1 MTSRSTIEGAL
12 AEARETHEAFVADP
26 RNLDAVAGFADALV
40 ATVRVAGRLFSC
52 GNGGSMSDAIHF
64 ASEWTGRF
72 RNDRDPVAAISL
84 SDPATITCI
93 ANDYGFDQIFA
104 RQVEAQGRPGDLL
117 VAIST
122 SGRSANVREA
132 VLTAK
137 RLGLRTVGLLG
148 RGGGKIA
155 SVVDLPIVVPYATT
169 ADRVQ
174 EVHIQIIHAVLEA
187 AERALFP
194 ENYPSREDA
203 GRGD

>member
-1 MTSRSTIEGAL
+1 MPSPSIIEGAL
-12 AEARETHEAFVADP
+12 AESRATQDAFLADSRNIEAVTA
-26 RNLDAVAGFADALV
+26 FAEALV
-40 ATVRVAGRLFSC
+40 STARARGRLLSC

-72 RNDRDPVAAISL
+72 RDDRDPVAAISL

-122 SGRSANVREA
+122 SGNSANVREA
-132 VLTAK
+132 VQTA
-137 RLGLRTVGLLG
+137 RRCGLRTVGLLG
-148 RGGGKIA
+148 RGGGKIV
-155 SVVDLPIVVPYATT
+155 SEVDIPIVVPHATT

-174 EVHIQIIHAVLEA
+174 EIHIQIIHAVLEA

-194 ENYPSREDA
+194 GNYPAEAD
-203 GRGD
+203 D

>member
-1 MTSRSTIEGAL
+1 MTSRRIIEGAL
-12 AEARETHEAFVADP
+12 AQARATQEALAADK
-26 RNLDAVAGFADALV
+26 RNLEAVAGFADAIV
-40 ATVRVAGRLFSC
+40 ATARAKGRLLSC

-72 RNDRDPVAAISL
+72 RDDRDPVAAISL

-104 RQVEAQGRPGDLL
+104 RQVEAQGGPGDLL

-155 SVVDLPIVVPYATT
+155 SEVDLPIVVPYATT